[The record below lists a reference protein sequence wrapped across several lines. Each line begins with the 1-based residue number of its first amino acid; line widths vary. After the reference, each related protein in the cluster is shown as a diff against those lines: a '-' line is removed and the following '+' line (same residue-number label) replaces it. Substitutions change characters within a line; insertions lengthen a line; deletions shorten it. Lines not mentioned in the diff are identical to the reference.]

1 MIFKFKLR
9 VFGEIWG
16 FCEVGR
22 VFFMS
27 AEFGI
32 MANFGLEVDLWWF
45 GDFENIFVS
54 VTHVFERN
62 YLISLR

>member
-32 MANFGLEVDLWWF
+32 MANFGLVGDLWWF
-45 GDFENIFVS
+45 LGFREIFLS
-54 VTHVFERN
+54 ITHDSERN
-62 YLISLR
+62 YSISLR